1 MTWTYPSQHLIK
13 SVEYSDLKFKKVNRK
28 ENRKENVGGR
38 NIARWKSYLFFFK
51 AIRKAHLRR
60 R

>member
-38 NIARWKSYLFFFK
+38 NIAWWKGSLEK
-51 AIRKAHLRR
+51 KVNIKQENE
-60 R
+60 